1 MSTEYKTFFLQCGHS
16 KNVGSATKPAYLG
29 RYLWNFNSFKLH
41 MLISSEGPYYDYSAF
56 NLLDKT
62 VLRKSRPKPSMLTTD
77 TS

>member
-1 MSTEYKTFFLQCGHS
+1 
-16 KNVGSATKPAYLG
+16 
-29 RYLWNFNSFKLH
+29 
-41 MLISSEGPYYDYSAF
+41 MLISSEEPYYDHSAF